1 MAIQIQFRR
10 GLASLWTSTNPILA
24 EGEMGLELDT
34 HKQKIGD
41 GIHHWNDLTY
51 AGINASPTTPPQ
63 PGGVLFTDA
72 VNNITSADPGSAG
85 QLLMSYGDIANGG
98 PQFVQ
103 YNVHEPVSVATNGR
117 YFPDVTYNNG
127 VEGVTPATLTIFGNW
142 LPIDGDYVDL
152 GERILVKDQP
162 DAIQNGIYVVES
174 ISSGLDGSTVLMRDN
189 DADTRSKLSASII
202 QIFRGSENGGTVW
215 ICTLSDESTWGSSP
229 INFVSSMT
237 APNYGNPGQLLM
249 SYGNAGLNGGPQ
261 WVSFQLKEQATVA
274 TTEPLEGLF
283 TPITANPLVLGLDW
297 PSATSNIQEVTYP
310 DKIDLAASGPLIVD
324 GYQLQVDDRIL
335 VKDQKIWTTPS
346 YTANGVYII
355 SDDGV
360 MDNTLGYVTMFR
372 DNDVDTTEKVASMVV
387 PVALGDINGGTIWS
401 SAFKANQQLGV
412 DPITFNTVSNS
423 RQPQLEQIVPIDNIE
438 KYFDGT
444 ENRFLLTYQ
453 GETFPIDNQFRLL
466 ITLNGVTQ
474 PMGNPDFVYQTV
486 FGYEFCFIDSEG
498 YLVFPDSIPAGSQ
511 FNARYMAGPDEA
523 TVTTYY
529 PFDAMDI
536 MVGAGA

>member
-24 EGEMGLELDT
+24 EGELGLELDT

-41 GIHHWNDLTY
+41 GIHHWNDLAY

-63 PGGVLFTDA
+63 AGGVLFTDA
-72 VNNITSADPGSAG
+72 VNNITSADPGNAG
-85 QLLMSYGDIANGG
+85 QLLMSYGDISNGG

-103 YNVHEPVSVATNGR
+103 YNVHEPVSVATNQV
-117 YFPDVTYNNG
+117 YFPDVTYDNG
-127 VEGVTPATLTIFGNW
+127 VEGVTPATLTVHGTWI
-142 LPIDGDYVDL
+142 PIDGDYVDV

-162 DAIQNGIYVVES
+162 DPTQNGIYVVES
-174 ISSGLDGSTVLMRDN
+174 ISTGMSGSTVLMRDN
-189 DADTRSKLSASII
+189 DADTRSKLSASLI
-202 QIFRGSENGGTVW
+202 QVFRGGSNGGTVW
-215 ICTLSDESTWGSSP
+215 VCTLSDESTWGSSP

-249 SYGNAGLNGGPQ
+249 SYGTAGINGGPQ

-274 TTEPLEGLF
+274 TTKPLEGSF
-283 TPITANPLVLGLDW
+283 TRVTVNPNHELISW
-297 PSATSNIQEVTYP
+297 PSSTSNIQEVTYP
-310 DKIDLAASGPLIVD
+310 DQIALAADGPLIVD

-335 VKDQKIWTTPS
+335 VKDQTIWTTPS
-346 YTANGVYII
+346 YAANGVYII
-355 SDDGV
+355 TDDGV
-360 MDNTLGYVTMFR
+360 MSNTVGYVTMFR
-372 DNDVDTTEKVASMVV
+372 DNDVDTTQKVASMII
-387 PVALGDINGGTIWS
+387 PVALGEINGGTIWS
-401 SAFKANQQLGV
+401 SAFKADQSLGV

-423 RQPQLEQIVPIDNIE
+423 RQPQLEQIIPIDNIE
-438 KYFDGT
+438 KYFDGI
-444 ENRFLLTYQ
+444 ENRFKLTYQ
-453 GETFPIDNQFRLL
+453 GEPIEITNQFRLL

-474 PMGNPDFVYQTV
+474 PIGTPDFVYQTV
-486 FGYEFCFIDSEG
+486 FGYEYCFIDSDG
-498 YLVFPDSIPAGSQ
+498 YLAFPDPIPAGSQ
-511 FNARYMAGPDEA
+511 FNGRYMAGPDIS